1 MFLIIRALIV
11 LGIAFWFFNTGQ
23 WKFYSYVAYF
33 DNEEI
38 LWQKPRSKQDTS
50 RFYDYKFGVTETE
63 YAEFV
68 ELLSVKDGV
77 EVQGYPDHVSA
88 VVGENGVVLSTVKFA
103 YKCNVANGIV
113 IDNRFIC
120 SSEAYEHIQRKLNKI
135 RRERVPFRS
144 LSGYAK
150 CKLMEIC

>member
-1 MFLIIRALIV
+1 MYVTTRALIV

-23 WKFYSYVAYF
+23 WKFYSHVAYF

-38 LWQKPRSKQDTS
+38 LWHKPRSTQDAS
-50 RFYDYKFGVTETE
+50 RSYDYMFGVTERE

-68 ELLSVKDGV
+68 DYLSDKNSV
-77 EVQGYPDHVSA
+77 EVQGYPDHVSV
-88 VVGENGVVLSTVKFA
+88 VVGESGVLLSTVKFA
-103 YKCNVANGIV
+103 HKCNAAYGVV

-120 SSEAYEHIQRKLNKI
+120 SSRAYLQIQEQLNEIRKK
-135 RRERVPFRS
+135 RVPFRS

-150 CKLMEIC
+150 CKLVDTC